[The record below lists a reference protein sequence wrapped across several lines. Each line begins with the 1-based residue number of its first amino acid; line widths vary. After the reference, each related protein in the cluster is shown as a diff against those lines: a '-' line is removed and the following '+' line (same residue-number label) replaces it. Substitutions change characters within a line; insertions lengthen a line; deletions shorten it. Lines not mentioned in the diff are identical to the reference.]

1 MEPEVLFRV
10 IIVGDT
16 GVGKSCMLLRF
27 TEDRFKEQHNV
38 TIGVEFGSRAIK
50 VDGQNIKLQ
59 IWDTAGQE
67 SFRSITRSF
76 YRKADGVILMYDI
89 TARHTFENCSNWL
102 DEIKQNSSLDIVIY
116 LVGNQIDLDA
126 DAGESREVTTEE
138 GTAFFQQNRLNGFRE
153 TSAKSGVNVEAVF
166 EEMTR
171 ILYKKWRERKDIDVD
186 AGVMINPYKP
196 KPKKKCCYIKHLFL
210 NVTFYSLA
218 NQ

>member
-89 TARHTFENCSNWL
+89 TARHTFENCSDWL
-102 DEIKQNSSLDIVIY
+102 DEIKQNSSLDIVVY

-138 GTAFFQQNRLNGFRE
+138 GSAFFQQNRLNGFKE
-153 TSAKSGVNVEAVF
+153 TSAKSGLNVEGVF
-166 EEMTR
+166 EELTR
-171 ILYKKWRERKDIDVD
+171 ILYKKWRDRKDIDVD

-210 NVTFYSLA
+210 NVTSY
-218 NQ
+218 

>member
-50 VDGQNIKLQ
+50 VDAQNIKLQ

-89 TARHTFENCSNWL
+89 TARHTYENCSDWL

-126 DAGESREVTTEE
+126 EAGESREVSTEE
-138 GTAFFQQNRLNGFRE
+138 GSAFFQQNRLNGFRE
-153 TSAKSGVNVEAVF
+153 TSAKSGLNVEEVF
-166 EEMTR
+166 EDLTR
-171 ILYKKWRERKDIDVD
+171 ILYKKWRDRKDIDVD
-186 AGVMINPYKP
+186 AGVMINPYKS

-210 NVTFYSLA
+210 IVTLYYLGTL
-218 NQ
+218 

>member
-89 TARHTFENCSNWL
+89 TARHTFENCSDWL

-138 GTAFFQQNRLNGFRE
+138 GSAFFQQNRLNGFKE
-153 TSAKSGVNVEAVF
+153 TSAKSGLNVEGVF
-166 EEMTR
+166 EELTR
-171 ILYKKWRERKDIDVD
+171 ILYKKWRDRKDIDVD

-210 NVTFYSLA
+210 NVTSY
-218 NQ
+218 

>member
-89 TARHTFENCSNWL
+89 TARHTFENCSDWL

-126 DAGESREVTTEE
+126 EAGESREVSTEE
-138 GTAFFQQNRLNGFRE
+138 GSAFFQQNRLNGFRE
-153 TSAKSGVNVEAVF
+153 TSAKSGLNVEGVF
-166 EEMTR
+166 EDLTR
-171 ILYKKWRERKDIDVD
+171 ILYKKWRDRKDIDVD

-210 NVTFYSLA
+210 NVTFY
-218 NQ
+218 

>member
-1 MEPEVLFRV
+1 MNQYVN
-10 IIVGDT
+10 
-16 GVGKSCMLLRF
+16 KRF
-27 TEDRFKEQHNV
+27 TQQYKA
-38 TIGVEFGSRAIK
+38 TIGADFLTKEVMIDDK
-50 VDGQNIKLQ
+50 LVTLQ

-89 TARHTFENCSNWL
+89 TARHTFENCSDWL

-126 DAGESREVTTEE
+126 EAGESREVSTEE
-138 GTAFFQQNRLNGFRE
+138 GSAFFQQNRLNGFRE
-153 TSAKSGVNVEAVF
+153 TSAKSGLNVEGVF
-166 EEMTR
+166 EDLTR
-171 ILYKKWRERKDIDVD
+171 ILYKKWRDRKDIDVD

-210 NVTFYSLA
+210 NVTFY
-218 NQ
+218 